1 VSDERPR
8 QREETSPAS
17 GQDEQSPHE
26 RVKPSLETL
35 AVFVKVAEQMRANP
49 AAGQA
54 EVPKQ
59 QQASI
64 FKNEKELA
72 ESLKGFRS
80 RQHINH
86 CLNELNDKYGYL
98 IGTHSQLKTL
108 QLTPKGRELLL
119 WANHLLTFHKL
130 GPEKSPQRIRFAIA
144 TSNRSLVYI
153 LPRIVAS
160 YLKSRAVRCRNDASL
175 QELDLQF
182 VEFDDIDEMIPALK
196 SRVVDAMVGALPYGY
211 TKTEGVETEV
221 FLNNVQ
227 TALIIPIGYRKREQF
242 SSPVIQPGVIANE
255 TICVIQAD
263 RTGLLKA
270 VLENL
275 PSRSIVSVRHYSSV
289 VALCGAGVGVGF
301 VPVLTGEKD
310 LQGLVLTRMIAGLNI
325 PARQVALWTRAN
337 DTLTDEPVAQE
348 IAAFRE
354 TIHDMY
360 PQTQT
365 E

>member
-1 VSDERPR
+1 VNDERST
-8 QREETSPAS
+8 QRAGTAPA
-17 GQDEQSPHE
+17 GGKDEQSAHE
-26 RVKPSLETL
+26 RIKPSLETL
-35 AVFVKVAEQMRANP
+35 AVFVRVAEQVRANP
-49 AAGQA
+49 APDQA
-54 EVPKQ
+54 DTPRP
-59 QQASI
+59 QQASR

-72 ESLKGFRS
+72 DSLKGFRS

-86 CLNELNDKYGYL
+86 CLNELDTKYGHL
-98 IGTHSQLKTL
+98 IGTNSQSNTL

-119 WANHLLTFHKL
+119 WANHLLAFHKL
-130 GPEKSPQRIRFAIA
+130 GPEKSPQRIRFAVA

-160 YLKSRAVRCRNDASL
+160 YLKSRAGRCRHDVSF

-182 VEFDDIDEMIPALK
+182 VEFDDIDEMVPALK
-196 SRVVDAMVGALPYGY
+196 SRVVDAVVGALPYGY
-211 TKTEGVETEV
+211 TKTEGVDTEV

-227 TALIIPIGYRKREQF
+227 TTLIIPIDYRKRKHF
-242 SSPVIQPGVIANE
+242 SPQVIQPGAIANE

-263 RTGLLKA
+263 RTGLLKP

-310 LQGLVLTRMIAGLNI
+310 LHGLVLTRMIAGLDI
-325 PARQVALWTRAN
+325 PARQVALWTRTN
-337 DTLTDEPVAQE
+337 DTLADEPVAQE

-354 TIHDMY
+354 AIHDIY
-360 PQTQT
+360 AQTKT
-365 E
+365 K